1 MVPWMWLAAGTALL
15 AIELLLIDAQFYLVF
30 MGLAA
35 IIVGLVALVG
45 VELPVW
51 GEWSTFGLLSLV
63 FLFGFRRRLYG
74 QLRGKLPT
82 MTSGPAGAYVVLPED
97 LPAGGTCRLEH
108 QGTVWTAQNAGTSPL
123 ARGSRVRIGRVDGL
137 TLIVG
142 VTD

>member
-1 MVPWMWLAAGTALL
+1 MAPWMWLAAGTALL

-63 FLFGFRRRLYG
+63 FLFGFRRRRHFGFGG
-74 QLRGKLPT
+74 QHQCGHELGLCQPVRHLHPAHEIT
-82 MTSGPAGAYVVLPED
+82 TSCGH
-97 LPAGGTCRLEH
+97 CRK
-108 QGTVWTAQNAGTSPL
+108 N
-123 ARGSRVRIGRVDGL
+123 
-137 TLIVG
+137 
-142 VTD
+142 